1 MTERDPRALT
11 RIAVIGGSGLEGLLE
26 GTRQVRVGTVHGPA
40 PLISVGMIGKV
51 EVAFLPRHGPK
62 HDLPP
67 HRVNYKA
74 NLSALRQ
81 LGVERVI
88 ATNAVG
94 SINPKYD
101 PGDLA
106 VPADIIDFTKSRS
119 TTFFESSP
127 VTHIDVSQPYCPE
140 LRKTMLDATR
150 GGKVKVWDDAVLV
163 ATEGPR
169 YETPAEIRMLETLG
183 GDLVGMTGAPETFL
197 ARELEMCY
205 STLCFVSNRAAGK
218 QAKLSAVEV
227 MEIAKKTMPAITSLI
242 RKTVENIPAKR
253 TCACS
258 GATHEAQV

>member
-1 MTERDPRALT
+1 MT
-11 RIAVIGGSGLEGLLE
+11 RIAVIGGSGLESLLQ
-26 GTRQVRVGTVHGPA
+26 GTRQIRIGTSYGPA
-40 PLISVGMIGKV
+40 PIISVGMIGKE

-67 HRVNYKA
+67 HRVNYRA
-74 NLSALRQ
+74 NLSALKQ
-81 LGVERVI
+81 LGVERII

-94 SINPKYD
+94 AINPKYS

-106 VPADIIDFTKSRS
+106 IPADIIDFTRARAS
-119 TTFFESSP
+119 TFYDSSP

-140 LRKTMLDATR
+140 LRRVMAEASVGT
-150 GGKVKVWDDAVLV
+150 KVKLWDTSVLV

-205 STLCFVSNRAAGK
+205 STICFVSNRAAGR
-218 QAKLSAVEV
+218 QEKLSAVEV
-227 MEIAKKTMPAITSLI
+227 MDIGKRTMPEITNLI
-242 RKTVENIPAKR
+242 RKTVEKIPTKR
-253 TCACS
+253 TCVCS
-258 GATHEAQV
+258 GATREAQV